1 MKPRP
6 LLIVFCAGL
15 LIATVAMVGRQRQ
28 QLNELRAQAQDL
40 QSRSEA
46 LTNVSPEQVET
57 SDAVVAAAHS
67 DPSLELLRLR
77 SQAGQLQRR
86 KLELTGLVVE
96 NQKLKEQVAARATN
110 ALGIVAL
117 PKGYIRRAEA
127 KFAGYG
133 TPEDSLQSFM
143 WAIEHRDLPALTQV
157 VEPEQASQIAAQ
169 VERRGSEDEFFK
181 EAGMIPGFRIMGRET
196 KEDGSVE
203 LKVQIDPTDDVSI
216 QKIKFKQFDG
226 AWRLVSGI

>member
-6 LLIVFCAGL
+6 LLIVLCIGL

-46 LTNVSPEQVET
+46 LTNASPEQVET
-57 SDAVVAAAHS
+57 SQAVVAAAHS
-67 DPSLELLRLR
+67 GPSLELLRLR

-86 KLELTGLVVE
+86 KLELAGLVLE

-110 ALGIVAL
+110 APGMVAL
-117 PKGYIRRAEA
+117 PKGYMRRAEA

-143 WAIEHRDLPALTQV
+143 WAIEHRDLPALMRFCG
-157 VEPEQASQIAAQ
+157 PEQASQITARLEQ
-169 VERRGSEDEFFK
+169 RGSEDEFFK
-181 EAGMIPGFRIMGRET
+181 EAGIIPGFRIMGRET